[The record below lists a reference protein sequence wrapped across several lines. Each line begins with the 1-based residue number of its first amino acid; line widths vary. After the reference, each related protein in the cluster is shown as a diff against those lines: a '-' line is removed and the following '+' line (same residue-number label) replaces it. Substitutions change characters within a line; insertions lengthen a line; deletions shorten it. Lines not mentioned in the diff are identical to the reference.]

1 MDEAVVIG
9 VDMNVDDAEQAIA
22 RLKFEIKE
30 FKKELAKAE
39 AGRSDVLGIGAQN
52 AEQYEAVLN
61 WARDEIKV
69 RQEQI
74 YQLSQVEDKTKQI
87 ADNSERSSNH
97 TSKFAKRIKSLLQ
110 GALVFGVISKAFS
123 GLRSQLGYL
132 VQGNEEAAA
141 AVANFKNAVIGLV
154 QPIVNAVLPALVM
167 FLNTLTYIIR
177 AISSLFGSTSDTT
190 EALWQEKNALKQTG
204 GAADKAGKQLAKFD
218 EINKLSGSSGGGGGG
233 AANASAF
240 DAASIPDK
248 LKAMVDGFVIS
259 FKDIFFDWGG
269 DATPEDIAKKAIA
282 ALGAFIG
289 GALGFSI
296 GGVKGA
302 VVGSL
307 VGVLA
312 SIMFSNMIFDND
324 GKISKQEVKKLI
336 NAAIGGLIGGIAGI
350 ALTKSVKGALIG
362 FTIGAVATMLIDE
375 LVVQKGKLN
384 GKEKVKTQIASVL
397 VGALGAVVGAALGGV
412 GGALIGFSV
421 GAAITTIIE
430 NIRAARSEKID
441 IAKFSEDV
449 QEAIKWIQ
457 EQGEVV
463 VDLKARISSI
473 TGEVDTDTQ
482 ANFEHA
488 RELIDQIF
496 TLNEEDNKTAEQIAV
511 IRDKIDELNGLGFD
525 VINANFKN
533 TTDNYIIPERDAVQ
547 SLLDVLWK
555 QLELEAAY
563 DAIKEIYA
571 ERLEA
576 TNNEREAQE
585 ALNTLLEEEAG
596 YKTSI
601 EELTAAR
608 DTYGQAILNTQK
620 YLDEGNQLTETQS
633 ELFELQQKKLKEID
647 KNLDDYNEKLNA
659 LQPYISEARR
669 IHDEY
674 STALDT
680 VNEKLVTFQKNTE
693 ELNAAIREES
703 AKLQESGVNLD
714 EGLTQGIEE
723 GEQQALDAMKT
734 VGEDLGDAFDEVAE
748 INSPS
753 EEYKEKG
760 NYLMEGLAAG
770 ISENAYKPIDAMKAM
785 LNDLITLAER
795 GINSIVAKFNGMA
808 SDINSSSDGTPVQLL
823 DRVNIP
829 RLAQGAVIPANREFL
844 AVLGDQ
850 KSGTNIET
858 PLATM
863 VQAFRTALT
872 EMGYGGGQEAVMVV
886 DGEVFGKLAY
896 KLGGKEQ
903 TRVGVSLA
911 GGTIV

>member
-22 RLKFEIKE
+22 RLKFEIRE
-30 FKKELAKAE
+30 LKKELAKAE
-39 AGRSDVLGIGAQN
+39 AGRSDVLGIGAQT
-52 AEQYEAVLN
+52 AEQYEAVLD
-61 WARDEIKV
+61 WARSEVKV
-69 RQEQI
+69 REEQI

-154 QPIVNAVLPALVM
+154 QPIVNAVLPALVV

-177 AISSLFGSTSDTT
+177 AISSLFGTTSDTT

-204 GAADKAGKQLAKFD
+204 GAAGKAGKQLAKFD
-218 EINKLSGSSGGGGGG
+218 EINKLAGEGGGGGG
-233 AANASAF
+233 AANAPAF

-259 FKDIFFDWGG
+259 FKDIFFDWGA

-312 SIMFSNMIFDND
+312 SVMFSNMIFDND

-362 FTIGAVATMLIDE
+362 FSIGAVATMLIDE
-375 LVVQKGKLN
+375 LLVQKGKLN

-421 GAAITTIIE
+421 GAAVTTLIE

-525 VINANFKN
+525 VINENFKN

-547 SLLDVLWK
+547 GLLDVLWK

-571 ERLEA
+571 ARLEA

-585 ALNTLLEEEAG
+585 NLNKLLEEEAG

-647 KNLDDYNEKLNA
+647 KNLDDYNSKLNA
-659 LQPYISEARR
+659 LQPYITEARR

-703 AKLQESGVNLD
+703 SKLQESGVNLD
-714 EGLTQGIEE
+714 EGLTKGIEE
-723 GEQQALDAMKT
+723 GEQQALDAMKQT
-734 VGEDLGDAFDEVAE
+734 GEDLGDAFDEVAE

-753 EEYKEKG
+753 EAYKRKG
-760 NYLMEGLAAG
+760 DYLMEGLASG
-770 ISENAYKPIDAMKAM
+770 ITDNAYKPIDAMKAVM
-785 LNDLITLAER
+785 NDLITLAER

-863 VQAFRTALT
+863 IQAFRTALT

-896 KLGGKEQ
+896 RLGNKENA
-903 TRVGVSLA
+903 RVGVSLA